1 MEIYV
6 RYTLLKCPRRSFLHF
21 VFYFRNDPTVQRE
34 LSVAADLYMCIAH
47 SSHAA
52 Q

>member
-6 RYTLLKCPRRSFLHF
+6 RYTLLKLLRRSFLHF
-21 VFYFRNDPTVQRE
+21 NLYFRNDPTVQRE
-34 LSVAADLYMCIAH
+34 LGVAADLYMYIVH
-47 SSHAA
+47 SSRAA